1 MDTHLFR
8 FLSALLLLILLCSA
22 VQATRLQVTVQ
33 DSVDNT
39 TIPQATVYLDNVNM
53 GRTTVAGTFFLV
65 HDGLD
70 DKILRI
76 TKNGYE
82 DWENTIARNLTS
94 VLVNMTRKT
103 LVLKVSLFDTDSLA
117 AVPNADV
124 KITSEN
130 ETETKKTDSNGIVSF
145 TVKAHTLYELT
156 ITAPD
161 YQARSPPPVEI
172 VAENKDVQYWLLRND
187 RFSFVVTDKTGNP
200 VPNAEVYL
208 NSALKGTTDTRGIL
222 VLPLE
227 RESSYVIEV
236 KKAGYQS
243 FMERRTISGEE
254 ALVAIQLAKVPLGAF
269 VSVFDENKNPVKD
282 AAVSLDTVLAGHT
295 DQYGRYVFGS
305 ITAGTYQL
313 EVRKDGYVIT
323 NKTISVTKQGDDYTI
338 ELPYE
343 QVDLT
348 VYVRDKDQKVIPD
361 AKIELNSRSIG
372 TTDENGQVVTG
383 LKFNTLYNISAS
395 KEGYQPVITQKEIIL
410 GNSSGSL
417 TFTLDKNLDWGFIL
431 LIIVGAVGVLV
442 VFGIIRRISRKPRR
456 HMIRRNEI

>member
-53 GRTTVAGTFFLV
+53 GRTTVVGTFFLV

-145 TVKAHTLYELT
+145 TVKAHTLYVLT

-227 RESSYVIEV
+227 RDSSYVIEV

-313 EVRKDGYVIT
+313 EVRKDGYVRT
-323 NKTISVTKQGDDYTI
+323 NKTISVTKQGDDFII

-410 GNSSGSL
+410 GNSSGTL

>member
-53 GRTTVAGTFFLV
+53 GRTTVVGTFFLV

-145 TVKAHTLYELT
+145 TVKAHTLYDLT

-227 RESSYVIEV
+227 RDSSYVIEV

-313 EVRKDGYVIT
+313 EVRKDGYVRT
-323 NKTISVTKQGDDYTI
+323 NKTISVTKQGDDFII

>member
-22 VQATRLQVTVQ
+22 VQATTLQVTVQ

-39 TIPQATVYLDNVNM
+39 IIPQATVYLDNVNM
-53 GRTTVAGTFFLV
+53 GRTTGAGTFFLV

-103 LVLKVSLFDTDSLA
+103 LVLKVSLYDTDSLA
-117 AVPNADV
+117 AVPNANV

-130 ETETKKTDSNGIVSF
+130 ETETKKTDSNGVVSF
-145 TVKAHTLYELT
+145 TVKAHTLYDLA
-156 ITAPD
+156 ITTPN
-161 YQARSPPPVEI
+161 YQARSPPPIEI

-187 RFSFVVTDKTGNP
+187 RFSFVVTDKTSNP

-208 NSALKGTTDTRGIL
+208 NSVLKGTTDTRGIL

-227 RESSYVIEV
+227 RDSSYVIEV
-236 KKAGYQS
+236 KKSGYQS

-313 EVRKDGYVIT
+313 EVRKDGYVIM
-323 NKTISVTKQGDDYTI
+323 NKTISVTKQGDDFII

-361 AKIELNSRSIG
+361 AKIELNSRNIG

-417 TFTLDKNLDWGFIL
+417 TFTLDKNLDWGFLL

>member
-53 GRTTVAGTFFLV
+53 GRTTVVGTFFLV

-145 TVKAHTLYELT
+145 TVKAHTLYDLT

-227 RESSYVIEV
+227 RDSSYVIEV

>member
-1 MDTHLFR
+1 MYTHLFR

-22 VQATRLQVTVQ
+22 VQATSLQVTVQ
-33 DSVDNT
+33 DSMDNT

-53 GRTTVAGTFFLV
+53 GRTTGAGTFFLV

-103 LVLKVSLFDTDSLA
+103 LLLKVSLYDTDSLA

-130 ETETKKTDSNGIVSF
+130 ETETKKTESNGIVSF
-145 TVKAHTLYELT
+145 AVKAHTLYDLA

-161 YQARSPPPVEI
+161 YQPRSPPPVEI

-200 VPNAEVYL
+200 VPNADVYL

-227 RESSYVIEV
+227 RDSSYVIEV
-236 KKAGYQS
+236 KKTGYQS
-243 FMERRTISGEE
+243 FIERRTISGEE
-254 ALVAIQLAKVPLGAF
+254 ALVAIQLANVPLGAF
-269 VSVFDENKNPVKD
+269 VSVFDENKNPVND
-282 AAVSLDTVLAGHT
+282 AAVYLDTSLAGHT

-313 EVRKDGYVIT
+313 EVRKDGYVRT

-361 AKIELNSRSIG
+361 AKIDLNGRSIG
-372 TTDENGQVVTG
+372 TTDENGQLVTG
-383 LKFNTLYNISAS
+383 LKFNTLNNISAS

-442 VFGIIRRISRKPRR
+442 IFGIIRRISRKPRR
-456 HMIRRNEI
+456 HLIRRNEI